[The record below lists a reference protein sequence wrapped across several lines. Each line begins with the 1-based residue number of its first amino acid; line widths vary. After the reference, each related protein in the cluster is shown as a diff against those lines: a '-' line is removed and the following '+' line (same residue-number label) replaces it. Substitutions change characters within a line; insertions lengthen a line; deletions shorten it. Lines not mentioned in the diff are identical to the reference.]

1 MPDMVTAHI
10 NACVMMIAERGADLI
25 RGRIDAKAAA

>member
-10 NACVMMIAERGADLI
+10 NACVLMMAEKAADMI
-25 RGRIDAKAAA
+25 RGKTIAAN